1 MSTVLW
7 TNSLAAGQVTSDS
20 SDKYAVYKHLDK
32 LDKRCKELGLPP
44 LSELCD
50 STDLRFNLD
59 DDLELPEGM
68 SSTNELMAQSGVWIE
83 AGEAVARLGRLLASL
98 KEKPVKLGFIK
109 NDYDEVLA
117 ELEESLRFAEGAAA
131 QGAKFNFAIV
141 M

>member
-7 TNSLAAGQVTSDS
+7 TNALAAGQVTSDD
-20 SDKYAVYKHLDK
+20 SDKYAIYKHLDK
-32 LDKRCKELGLPP
+32 LDKLCKELGLAP

-59 DDLELPEGM
+59 DDLELPDGI
-68 SSTNELMAQSGVWIE
+68 SSTNELMAQNGVWIE
-83 AGEAVARLGRLLASL
+83 ASEAVTLLGRLVASL
-98 KEKPVKLGFIK
+98 KAKPVKFGLVR
-109 NDYDEVLA
+109 NDYDAVLT